1 MENSTSL
8 VQEYQAGNTDHAD
21 IYQHAMGEVYILDIT
36 VITGA
41 DTQCVNHDTEII
53 KAGYYEKR

>member
-1 MENSTSL
+1 
-8 VQEYQAGNTDHAD
+8 
-21 IYQHAMGEVYILDIT
+21 MGEVYILDIT

-41 DTQCVNHDTEII
+41 DTQCVNHDKEII